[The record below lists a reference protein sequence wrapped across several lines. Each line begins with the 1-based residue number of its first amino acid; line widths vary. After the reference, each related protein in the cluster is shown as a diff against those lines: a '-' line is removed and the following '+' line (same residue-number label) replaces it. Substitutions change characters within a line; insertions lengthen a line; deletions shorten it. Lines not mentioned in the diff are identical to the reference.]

1 MRNKEFEL
9 PVTQKKKEKERK
21 EEKQM
26 TI

>member
-9 PVTQKKKEKERK
+9 LVTQKKKEKERK